1 MIFFVLILSLIGQN
15 NTNNELTPATNSPV
29 MTPQESFKNS
39 LANASSIEELY
50 RLDSLLLS
58 KRNFKESELTENK
71 LIEVIRKDNSY
82 INSKLAYK
90 YLSRGIKDLKK
101 GRREKGERELTF
113 AKEIDPSNKRIPL
126 TMAKLRFPSL
136 IGVAKNLWSYILTIN
151 FLNNKVFLIKV
162 LILFLILFAF
172 WILLATLNASI
183 VFFISY
189 LTKWIQG
196 KINFSGLWI
205 GALLFALFVW
215 LPLQIFFLILVA
227 MSLIKMNKPNLT
239 RCATFLIILPL
250 LISYS
255 YTLSSNFNPRSSIYK
270 EFKTRFNPYEY
281 EIDSPVTP
289 YGYLTKGI
297 QQAKKGNLSEAEDLL
312 GKGYNI
318 RRDVTYLENLCS
330 VYYAEGD
337 TARSINMCENILS
350 HYPKNEI
357 ANITIIKIH
366 LNELNF
372 DDATNQMKKSGIQL
386 LEISRKEIPLYKYPP
401 ERWLYKYIF
410 VPRGLFKHLAGKN
423 LYVMILIGIC
433 IAIMSVFKKE
443 KEKYCPICKSLMLI
457 DNSQENMCISCIT
470 KLSLTKS
477 KSIRERLKRRITAK
491 ALKVDKITN
500 ILMSLIIPG
509 SAHFYK
515 KRHPEGMTFSFFA
528 AIFLLIFLNS
538 VFFNV
543 EESFQY
549 RTSIGNC
556 VFIISLI
563 IFYSL
568 LLYSSWRLEPYG
580 NGR

>member
-1 MIFFVLILSLIGQN
+1 MIFFVLTLSLIGQSH
-15 NTNNELTPATNSPV
+15 TNNGLTTAKSFPV
-29 MTPQESFKNS
+29 KVLQESFENS

-58 KRNFKESELTENK
+58 KERFKESELTENK
-71 LIEVIRKDNSY
+71 LIKFIQKDNNY

-90 YLSRGIKDLKK
+90 YLKAGIKDLKK
-101 GRREKGERELTF
+101 GRTEKGERELKF
-113 AKEIDPSNKRIPL
+113 ASKIDPSNKRIHL
-126 TMAKLRFPSL
+126 TMAKLRFPNPISMT
-136 IGVAKNLWSYILTIN
+136 KHLWSYTSTIN

-162 LILFLILFAF
+162 VILILILFAF
-172 WILLATLNASI
+172 WILLSTFSASI

-189 LTKWIQG
+189 LNKWMQG
-196 KINFSGLWI
+196 KFNFSGLWI
-205 GALLFALFVW
+205 GAILFSLFVW
-215 LPLQIFFLILVA
+215 VPIQIVFLILVA
-227 MSLIKMNKPNLT
+227 ISLIKMNRPNLT
-239 RCATFLIILPL
+239 RCATLLIILPL

-255 YTLSSNFNPRSSIYK
+255 YILSSNFNPRSFIYT
-270 EFKTRFNPYEY
+270 EFKTRLNPYEY

-289 YGYLTKGI
+289 FGYLTKGI
-297 QQAKKGNLSEAEDLL
+297 QQAKKGNLSDAEDLFE
-312 GKGYNI
+312 KGYNI
-318 RRDVTYLENLCS
+318 RRDVSYLENLCS
-330 VYYAEGD
+330 VYYARGD
-337 TARSINMCENILS
+337 TARSINMCENILAR
-350 HYPKNEI
+350 HPKNEI

-366 LNELNF
+366 LEELNF
-372 DDATNQMKKSGIQL
+372 DDATHQMKRSGIQL
-386 LEISRKEIPLYKYPP
+386 LDISRKEIPLYRYPP

-423 LYVMILIGIC
+423 LYIMILIGIC
-433 IAIMSVFKKE
+433 IAIMAFFKKE
-443 KEKYCPICKSLMLI
+443 EEKYCPICKSLMLL
-457 DNSQENMCISCIT
+457 DNSKENMCLSCIT

-491 ALKVDKITN
+491 AFRVDKITN

-515 KRHPEGMTFSFFA
+515 KRYLEGIAISFFA

-538 VFFNV
+538 VFFKV
-543 EESFQY
+543 EESLQY
-549 RTSIGNC
+549 RAYIGNSI
-556 VFIISLI
+556 FTILLI